1 MVDINLATGPALM
14 VLLGQRDGV
23 PVLEGRY
30 PLPGKGEQVLAGDV
44 DGDGVDDLV
53 VLGISAE
60 AGEGVES
67 GVANDGAFVFIN
79 QSSPVTA
86 VASETATMP
95 TAFALGANYPNPFN
109 PVTTIPLI
117 VPAGA
122 GDVELA
128 IYNVLGQPVR
138 QVWNGALAAGE
149 HRLGWDGRDAQ
160 GQPVAAGVYL
170 YRLQVG
176 EQTHI
181 RKMVKLD

>member
-14 VLLGQRDGV
+14 VLLGQRDGA

-30 PLPGKGEQVLAGDV
+30 PLPGKGDQVLAGDV

-60 AGEGVES
+60 AGEGV
-67 GVANDGAFVFIN
+67 GAGCVANDGAFVFIN

-109 PVTTIPLI
+109 PATTIPLI
-117 VPAGA
+117 RVGRT
-122 GDVELA
+122 L
-128 IYNVLGQPVR
+128 R
-138 QVWNGALAAGE
+138 MWN
-149 HRLGWDGRDAQ
+149 
-160 GQPVAAGVYL
+160 
-170 YRLQVG
+170 
-176 EQTHI
+176 
-181 RKMVKLD
+181 